1 MTQSY
6 GVSALF
12 LSAALRRMSSSFTIH
27 TDRFVVRYSP
37 YHGLKAIEVD
47 LTDDPDKFMIWAGL
61 DPERFARGFK
71 TEKDFWRWMACLPD
85 DIEQMSEEEQMK
97 KKEEVFGTKRLAQ
110 GWKRLARQKADKDAM
125 VKMPK
130 GHSKARVEVMARFRE
145 YIKSTLYADTPVP
158 SSTTNTGAGTET
170 NDITSEVSKLE
181 LGPPESPVET
191 HPPTLDPANPRT
203 MSDRAKEALDHF
215 GKTNVWKSI
224 LEERRV
230 EAEQL
235 AERQQRRSKPVPP
248 TPSNT
253 MLVASSAT

>member
-1 MTQSY
+1 
-6 GVSALF
+6 
-12 LSAALRRMSSSFTIH
+12 MSSSFTIH

-47 LTDDPDKFMIWAGL
+47 LTDDPDELMKWAGL
-61 DPERFARGFK
+61 DPVRHARGFK

-85 DIEQMSEEEQMK
+85 DIESLSLEDQLK
-97 KKEEVFGTKRLAQ
+97 TKEEVFTTKRFAQ
-110 GWKRLARQKADKDAM
+110 GWKRLARQKAKDDT

-130 GHSKARVEVMARFRE
+130 GHSKARVEVMARFRD

-158 SSTTNTGAGTET
+158 ISSTPKDDDLA
-170 NDITSEVSKLE
+170 SEISKIE
-181 LGPPESPVET
+181 LAPSVSPVET
-191 HPPTLDPANPRT
+191 EAPTLDPAHPRT
-203 MSDRAKEALDHF
+203 MSDRAKDALDHF
-215 GKTNVWKSI
+215 GKTDIWKSM

-235 AERQQRRSKPVPP
+235 AERQRRRSKPVPP

-253 MLVASSAT
+253 ILVAASTT

>member
-1 MTQSY
+1 
-6 GVSALF
+6 
-12 LSAALRRMSSSFTIH
+12 
-27 TDRFVVRYSP
+27 
-37 YHGLKAIEVD
+37 
-47 LTDDPDKFMIWAGL
+47 
-61 DPERFARGFK
+61 
-71 TEKDFWRWMACLPD
+71 MACLPD
-85 DIEQMSEEEQMK
+85 DIEQMSPEEQMK
-97 KKEEVFGTKRLAQ
+97 KKEEVFGTKRFAQ

-130 GHSKARVEVMARFRE
+130 GHSKARVEVMARFRD
-145 YIKSTLYADTPVP
+145 YIKSTLYADTPIP
-158 SSTTNTGAGTET
+158 STTTTTTTAGTD
-170 NDITSEVSKLE
+170 DITSEVSKLE
-181 LGPPESPVET
+181 LGPPASPVET
-191 HPPTLDPANPRT
+191 HQPTLDPANPRT

-253 MLVASSAT
+253 MLVASSTT